1 LYDDERESAFQHPI
15 GLRIW
20 PSYISDLLK
29 RVDSL
34 CKLIYKDAKK
44 VEGNESNKESA
55 MQPYILIKA
64 VHGFHHLFS
73 NGKQSIFN

>member
-15 GLRIW
+15 GLCIW
-20 PSYISDLLK
+20 PGYISDLLK

-55 MQPYILIKA
+55 MQS
-64 VHGFHHLFS
+64 F
-73 NGKQSIFN
+73 